1 MAMAMAML
9 HHVAP
14 CFALLA
20 ALLAALLG
28 SRAMKAEP
36 KSAKAWSLELRSFQA
51 EAAGLETSAEAE
63 LAEAEASKKSR
74 PRRDARRTLGPEG
87 VGGAKEPPT
96 TSASAHICLYSTA
109 LVFGWVEIR
118 SRTNCLPGCA
128 WAIRCSPAVHPRPIV
143 RS

>member
-63 LAEAEASKKSR
+63 LAEAEASKK
-74 PRRDARRTLGPEG
+74 
-87 VGGAKEPPT
+87 EPPT